1 MVLSVCLCVGGQVTH
16 VRICSMTSLWELGLN
31 VDQLITYAV
40 SSNPSG
46 PLVEVLEV
54 FHLTSCCQHV
64 VCGQGGKSVAFVQQL
79 FKGLGSMRERERPCF
94 GIWMH
99 RNLTPPMLTRP
110 QTPPDVTS

>member
-16 VRICSMTSLWELGLN
+16 VQICSVTSLWELGLN

-54 FHLTSCCQHV
+54 FHLTSRCQHV
-64 VCGQGGKSVAFVQQL
+64 VCGEGGKSCLCAATLQR
-79 FKGLGSMRERERPCF
+79 LGQHAGE
-94 GIWMH
+94 GKA
-99 RNLTPPMLTRP
+99 MLWHLDAPKPHPTHTR
-110 QTPPDVTS
+110 